1 MTHPWDMSILSQD
14 YPRLA
19 SFATN
24 IDASVRETMQ
34 VQNLDDIFFL
44 PLSQQAYDEFQ
55 LLQSRLENLP
65 YDDNTTNKWALIWG
79 NKYASRRFYQHVFS
93 EVDAHPIFKIIWK
106 SRCTPRIKLFAW
118 LVLVDQLNTKTM
130 LWRRHLNI

>member
-65 YDDNTTNKWALIWG
+65 YDDNTTNKWAPIWG
-79 NKYASRRFYQHVFS
+79 NMYTSHRFYWHVFS